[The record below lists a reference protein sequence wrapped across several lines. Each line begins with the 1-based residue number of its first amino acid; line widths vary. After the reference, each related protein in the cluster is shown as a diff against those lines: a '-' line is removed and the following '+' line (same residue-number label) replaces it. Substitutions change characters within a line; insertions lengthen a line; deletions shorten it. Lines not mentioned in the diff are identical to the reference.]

1 MANKR
6 KWSNVAV
13 ALESARAAAVVI
25 SGITKATPGVV
36 STAGT
41 LPANGAY
48 VLFDVVGMS
57 KINNAV
63 FRVSGA
69 AAGSFRLA
77 DVATG
82 AEIDTSTYD
91 AFTSGSF
98 YVVTMGTSITT
109 ATTINPSG
117 GEFDQIDTTTVHDSQ
132 RSTIPGL
139 PSAMSYNMDHIWD
152 PADVGL
158 KALNAAYKSNAKKVV
173 MFTFGLG
180 GPKMIFAGYV
190 GAHLMPGGS
199 SQGLVTTSTVF
210 TIDGFPT
217 YYAE

>member
-13 ALESARAAAVVI
+13 ALESARSAAVVI
-25 SGITKATPGVV
+25 SGITKAAPGVV

-57 KINNAV
+57 QINNAV

-82 AEIDTSTYD
+82 AEIDTSNYD

-98 YVVTMGTSITT
+98 YVVTLGTSITT
-109 ATTINPSG
+109 A
-117 GEFDQIDTTTVHDSQ
+117 DSPVSNNG
-132 RSTIPGL
+132 R
-139 PSAMSYNMDHIWD
+139 
-152 PADVGL
+152 GL
-158 KALNAAYKSNAKKVV
+158 KHAVAAVPHAV
-173 MFTFGLG
+173 L
-180 GPKMIFAGYV
+180 MIRPLAITGV
-190 GAHLMPGGS
+190 
-199 SQGLVTTSTVF
+199 
-210 TIDGFPT
+210 D
-217 YYAE
+217 